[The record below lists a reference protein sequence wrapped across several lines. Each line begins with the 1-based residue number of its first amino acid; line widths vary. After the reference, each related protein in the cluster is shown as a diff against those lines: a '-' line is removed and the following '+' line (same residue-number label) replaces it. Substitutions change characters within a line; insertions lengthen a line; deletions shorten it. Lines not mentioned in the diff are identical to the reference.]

1 MLLSRQELCVC
12 QIMAILGVS
21 QPLVS
26 RNLSLLENAGLL
38 TERRDGKMIYYSLS
52 KTMHEP
58 VKKILGI
65 IRAELKDSPIMVQDL
80 GSLSDCQDFQKKSGR
95 CDMKSFIEFMEKQ
108 REKRVQI
115 QA

>member
-38 TERRDGKMIYYSLS
+38 TDRRDGKMIYYSLS
-52 KTMHEP
+52 KSMAEP
-58 VKKILGI
+58 VKKILAI
-65 IRAELKDSPIMVQDL
+65 IRAELKDNPIMVQDL
-80 GSLSDCQDFQKKSGR
+80 GSLADCQDFQKKSGR
-95 CDMKSFIEFMEKQ
+95 CDMKSFMEFMEKQ
-108 REKRVQI
+108 RAKRT
-115 QA
+115 QAVA